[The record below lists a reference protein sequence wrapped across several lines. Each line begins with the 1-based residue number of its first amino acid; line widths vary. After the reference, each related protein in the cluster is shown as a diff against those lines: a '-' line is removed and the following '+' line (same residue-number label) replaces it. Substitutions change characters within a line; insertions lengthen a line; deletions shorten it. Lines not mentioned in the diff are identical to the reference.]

1 MISDDGSKKWRW
13 QINTQTVLSFTKS
26 GGKVYADLEFA
37 TPNGDVE
44 NKVTTPGSGDQ
55 DTIAGATP
63 SSACSTRFEI
73 QCHESNPR
81 HAFKSQTGAW
91 DWVAYNSSMYKFVAR
106 HDGGETSGE
115 STCFGTNTAWW
126 TDNGMFTAGPDL
138 KIGDGDGEDK
148 VGFIFMEQECDSSQ
162 SDIPAGCD
170 NGAQSDTP
178 CRTEN
183 CLVEPAYIASY
194 APYGRAS
201 VTGTWTYTGGDSA
214 PETWATTQR
223 VFELDVSEFALGEA
237 SQQSEGSPPPG
248 SPGSAGAGCG
258 PGPGQTPCDGGE
270 AGAGVEGGNNGG
282 NAGNNGGNAG
292 NNGGNAGNNDAQN
305 NNNCVARPAGCVTSP
320 CPGTC
325 GEPGVNQPC
334 CA

>member
-1 MISDDGSKKWRW
+1 
-13 QINTQTVLSFTKS
+13 
-26 GGKVYADLEFA
+26 
-37 TPNGDVE
+37 
-44 NKVTTPGSGDQ
+44 
-55 DTIAGATP
+55 
-63 SSACSTRFEI
+63 
-73 QCHESNPR
+73 
-81 HAFKSQTGAW
+81 
-91 DWVAYNSSMYKFVAR
+91 
-106 HDGGETSGE
+106 
-115 STCFGTNTAWW
+115 
-126 TDNGMFTAGPDL
+126 MFTAGPDL

-183 CLVEPAYIASY
+183 CLVEPPYIASY

-248 SPGSAGAGCG
+248 SPGSGGAGCG
-258 PGPGQTPCDGGE
+258 PGQGQTPCDGGE
-270 AGAGVEGGNNGG
+270 AGAGVEGGEP
-282 NAGNNGGNAG
+282 NAGNNG
-292 NNGGNAGNNDAQN
+292 AQN
-305 NNNCVARPAGCVTSP
+305 NNNCVPKPAGCLSEP
-320 CPGTC
+320 CEGTC
-325 GEPGVNQPC
+325 GQPGLNQPC